1 MSQHAQALE
10 LSTKVH
16 SIFGLALMLAGV
28 ARIIEVCFIV
38 PSFDKESPAADSDRH
53 SDRTLGPSTPETP
66 RLYTVQAFRHF
77 PPFVSFVSLAK
88 HEPFVLMW
96 LSV

>member
-16 SIFGLALMLAGV
+16 TIFGLALMLAGV
-28 ARIIEVCFIV
+28 ARIVEVCFIV
-38 PSFDKESPAADSDRH
+38 PSFEKEVPAVDSDRH
-53 SDRTLGPSTPETP
+53 SDRTLGPSTPENT

-77 PPFVSFVSLAK
+77 PPFVS
-88 HEPFVLMW
+88 
-96 LSV
+96 